1 MHFFWSLI
9 SAKIIIFSN
18 MCKKKRVF
26 FKKKLFGSIF
36 LTLIKRD

>member
-1 MHFFWSLI
+1 
-9 SAKIIIFSN
+9 

-36 LTLIKRD
+36 LTLIKKDLHHIIDIN